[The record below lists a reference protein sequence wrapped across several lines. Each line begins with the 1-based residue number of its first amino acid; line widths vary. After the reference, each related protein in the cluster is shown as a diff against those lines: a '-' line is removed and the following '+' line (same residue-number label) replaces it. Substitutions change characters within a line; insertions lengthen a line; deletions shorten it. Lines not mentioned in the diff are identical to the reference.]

1 MWLNTSVA
9 IVILVLCQIVSAQ
22 ENAQTRIPQSL
33 MVCYEDPEIRERD
46 NRLPSN
52 INMLIELIRKVEDTP
67 GINLDMRQ
75 MALALVHRFRLDGI
89 ERAPGAINP
98 GVTPFSPSGFQFSKH
113 RLILSRLLPG
123 SAVNFPNG
131 TLSTSEQCALHF
143 MLSHSIE
150 TQVRGDEAQRCGQL
164 APIRALR
171 IPRALRERRGVPVK
185 SNFKGDVEL
194 MEELK
199 EYKHRKSGN
208 MQMNEDYPEAI
219 ADEEVAEEDVPERA
233 GENEFGEDD
242 PIEQAEVDTTFIGS
256 QTNVISQCPVENGA
270 IRTTWGA
277 ITGGAVIS
285 GIAAGIDQQNV
296 PIQNLLAISRVRGQ
310 QRARQTN
317 MPTVDNRWATTLS
330 GDLAEVALLQGPM
343 LPQVAVGAIGG
354 WNSSFIP
361 RWYFLS
367 QRDRFEMTDAEIRG
381 GLDGLILAMN
391 VVNYRNQAPAMRLS
405 QLLDMYYSQRG
416 VFTSNV
422 RACNRRSL
430 FTEVAPVAQMEA
442 QTTAF
447 GLVLDRE
454 MQLRVTLSD
463 VAIQTFSNAAVQS
476 LSTYVPNTLGDL
488 ACESTSITPTD
499 QTIWR
504 TATRIFIYVDTTWT
518 FQQISPVVSFL
529 LENLD
534 VNRFGTTYTL
544 MNAADGGTIV
554 GTTNVLSDF
563 YMLWNNTVHQQ
574 HPQGVS
580 LPNILAS
587 VRNHT
592 TIIMNEERTNSSV
605 GGQSMITLLIANTA
619 GVNEADSNFAFEQ
632 ILLMREQVPDMTLLY
647 LAGGTASRFNRFAR
661 TPSTDV
667 FQLTV
672 GTGATPITASVNPVI
687 QRIQRVPRRIINHR
701 CGANWW
707 SDEWGGNSMNGY
719 VERGGIVF
727 YRLHPN
733 YFFGRGDN
741 RRIRIQGHGYSTI
754 TVCHSRWTEL
764 PRQNGTNQNS
774 DVTCQQVDSQTVEIN
789 LSNACDGTWLI
800 QNCQPLFISVEGLAS
815 AAVPAF
821 RCSDDTEC
829 RFPDSVRFGIN
840 HENLGCFSGAGQLV
854 GAISLIILSML
865 FVRNL

>member
-1 MWLNTSVA
+1 MWLKTTAA
-9 IVILVLCQIVSAQ
+9 IVILALCQITSAQ

-33 MVCYEDPEIRERD
+33 IACYADPELRERD

-67 GINLDMRQ
+67 SVNLDMRQ
-75 MALALVHRFRLDGI
+75 MALALIHRFRLDGI

-98 GVTPFSPSGFQFSKH
+98 NVTPFSPSGFQFWKH
-113 RLILSRLLPG
+113 RVILSRLLPG
-123 SAVNFPNG
+123 NAVNFPNG
-131 TLSTSEQCALHF
+131 TLTQSEQCALHF
-143 MLSHSIE
+143 MLSHSVE

-171 IPRALRERRGVPVK
+171 IPRALREPRGVK
-185 SNFKGDVEL
+185 SNLKGDVEL

-199 EYKHRKSGN
+199 EYHHRKSGN
-208 MQMNEDYPEAI
+208 MQLNEDYPEAI
-219 ADEEVAEEDVPERA
+219 ADEEVTEGDTPERA
-233 GENEFGEDD
+233 GENEFGDEE
-242 PIEQAEVDTTFIGS
+242 PVEEQSEVDTTFIGN
-256 QTNVISQCPVENGA
+256 QANVISQCPVENGA
-270 IRTTWGA
+270 IRTSWGA
-277 ITGGAVIS
+277 VSGGTVIS

-296 PIQNLLAISRVRGQ
+296 PIQALLANSRNFGQ
-310 QRARQTN
+310 LRARQTN

-330 GDLAEVALLQGPM
+330 GDLSEVALLQGPG
-343 LPQVAVGAIGG
+343 LTPVAVGAIGG
-354 WNSSFIP
+354 WNSTFVP
-361 RWYFLS
+361 RWYFLT
-367 QRDRFEMTDAEIRG
+367 QRERFQMTDAEIRG

-391 VVNYRNQAPAMRLS
+391 VVNYRSQATGMRLS

-416 VFTSNV
+416 VFTSPV
-422 RACNRRSL
+422 RACNRRAL

-447 GLVLDRE
+447 SLVLDRE
-454 MQLRVTLSD
+454 MQLVATLSD
-463 VAIQTFSNAAVQS
+463 QSIQSFSNAAVQS
-476 LSTYVPNTLGDL
+476 LSTYVPTSLSDPS
-488 ACESTSITPTD
+488 CESTSITPTD

-504 TATRIFIYVDTTWT
+504 SATRIFIYVDTTWT
-518 FQQISPVVSFL
+518 FQQINPVVSFL

-544 MNAADGGTIV
+544 MNAADGATIV
-554 GTTNVLSDF
+554 SSTNVLSDF

-574 HPQGVS
+574 HPQGVN

-587 VRNHT
+587 VRNQT
-592 TIIMNEERTNSSV
+592 TVIMNEERTNSSV

-632 ILLMREQVPDMTLLY
+632 ILLMREQVPDLVLLY

-672 GTGATPITASVNPVI
+672 GSGATPITASVNPLI
-687 QRIQRVPRRIINHR
+687 QRIQQVPRRIINHR

-707 SDEWGGNSMNGY
+707 QEEWGASSMNAY

-733 YFFGRGDN
+733 YFFGRSDN

-754 TVCHSRWTEL
+754 SVCHSRWTEL
-764 PRQNGTNQNS
+764 PRFNGTNQNP
-774 DVTCQQVDSQTVEIN
+774 DVTCQQVDSQTVEISLN
-789 LSNACDGTWLI
+789 NACDGTWLI
-800 QNCQPLFISVEGLAS
+800 RNCQPLFISIEGLAS
-815 AAVPAF
+815 NAVPAF
-821 RCSDDTEC
+821 RCSDDNEC
-829 RFPDSVRFGIN
+829 RFPDNVRFGIN
-840 HENLGCFSGAGQLV
+840 HDNLGCFSGAGRLV
-854 GAISLIILSML
+854 GAIAWLVLSVFL
-865 FVRNL
+865 VRNL